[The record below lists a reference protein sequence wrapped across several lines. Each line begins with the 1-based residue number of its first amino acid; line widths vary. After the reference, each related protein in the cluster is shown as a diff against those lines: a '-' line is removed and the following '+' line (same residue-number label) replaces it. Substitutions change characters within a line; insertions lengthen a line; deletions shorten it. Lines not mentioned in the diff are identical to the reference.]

1 MPTPVFLLVVGAAIL
16 HSVLVEGSHMRGG
29 FISWQR
35 KKVDGQLVNGGRTI
49 IVTLRSS
56 YYRGGNVGGIPAR
69 RDSQRTFLD

>member
-1 MPTPVFLLVVGAAIL
+1 
-16 HSVLVEGSHMRGG
+16 MRGG